1 MDVFE
6 ALRTRR
12 DIGKL
17 KAETPP
23 RDFIEKILE
32 AGTWAPNHHL
42 TQPWRF
48 FVLTGEALNRLG
60 EARAQA
66 LMEELDD
73 PDSATSSARL
83 DKERIAPLRAPVM
96 IAVAISPSDNPIVE
110 EVEEIEA
117 VAMAVQNMLL
127 AAHALGLGAMLRT
140 GKAAYRKKVK
150 EFFGVTGKERLFG
163 FIHLGYPDMAPPER
177 TRSSFAEKTKWLQS

>member
-48 FVLTGEALNRLG
+48 FVVTGEALNRFG
-60 EARAQA
+60 EARARA
-66 LMEELDD
+66 LIDELDD
-73 PDSATSSARL
+73 PDSATSRARL
-83 DKERIAPLRAPVM
+83 DKERVAALRSPVM

-110 EVEEIEA
+110 EVEEIET
-117 VAMAVQNMLL
+117 VAMAVENMLL
-127 AAHALGLGAMLRT
+127 AAHALGVGAMLRT
-140 GKAAYRKKVK
+140 GKPAYRKKVN
-150 EFFGVTGKERLFG
+150 EFFGLRGKERLFG
-163 FIHLGYPDMAPPER
+163 FVHLGYPDMTPPNR
-177 TRSSFAEKTKWLQS
+177 TRSTFAEKTKWLE